1 MGDSVLVQSVQE
13 HLGPGGVLERSL
25 PGFMARTG
33 QLAMARLIA
42 SALGQEDSVVVAEG
56 GTGIGKTLAYLVP
69 ALLSQKKVVVA
80 TGTKTLQEQI
90 FFKDFAALKD
100 AAGLHAKAVYM
111 KGRANYLCKLRFE
124 EMAAQQLFRFAR
136 DGSYFDTLAEW
147 ARTTESGDRAELVD
161 MPEDFASWADLTSTS
176 ESCLGSRCRYF
187 DRCFIT
193 RMRKQAQA
201 ADLIIVNHHLYFA
214 DLALRERA
222 MGEVIPQH
230 ELVIFD
236 EAQGLEGVAT
246 QAFGTMV
253 SNWRLFDL
261 CDDILRWSKDVKLRD
276 LSVGK
281 HLEELR
287 VLGSRFF
294 DTFQIFGERFRFDP
308 RTLDADCRAA
318 YEPLE
323 ERLDLLKHRLI
334 DLGVEHAEAPA
345 LAERTAGLWNEFE
358 AVLSRPDEKF
368 AYWGEQRKRGV
379 FLYASPL
386 AVSEAFRA
394 RFFAHHRQA
403 VFTSATLS
411 CEGRL
416 DFFKKRLGLPDEC
429 FEGVF
434 PSPFDYRHRTL
445 LYIPRHMPEPQEAN
459 FQAKC
464 AEQIERLI
472 GLTHGAALVLF
483 TSYAN
488 MEDVA
493 RRLEGRLK
501 VPLLKQ
507 GDAPRT
513 QLLEQFRARADSV
526 LLATGSFWQG
536 VDVVGEA
543 LRLVIIDKLPFESP
557 GEPLIEARIAY
568 LKSLGR
574 NPFGEVQ
581 LPTAILQLKQGVGR
595 LIRSS
600 SDWGLIVILDKR
612 LVGKPYGKS
621 FLKSLP
627 EALRVD
633 RFDQVE
639 QWWQRK
645 AEQYG
650 KESDS

>member
-1 MGDSVLVQSVQE
+1 MSDSLLVQRVQE
-13 HLGPGGVLERSL
+13 HLGPGGVLERAL
-25 PGFMARTG
+25 PGFRARGG

-42 SALGQEDSVVVAEG
+42 AALDEEGAVVVAEG

-100 AAGLHAKAVYM
+100 AAGLSCKAVYM

-136 DGSYFDTLAEW
+136 DGNYFETLAEW
-147 ARTTESGDRAELVD
+147 ARSTESGDRAELLD
-161 MPEDFASWADLTSTS
+161 MPDDFASWTDLTSSS
-176 ESCLGSRCRYF
+176 ESCLGSRCRFYE
-187 DRCFIT
+187 RCFIT
-193 RMRKQAQA
+193 RMRKQAQG

-236 EAQGLEGVAT
+236 EAQGLEAVAT
-246 QAFGTMV
+246 QAFGSMV
-253 SNWRLFDL
+253 SNWRLLDL
-261 CDDILRWSKDVKLRD
+261 CDDVLRWSRDVKLRD
-276 LSVGK
+276 LAVAK
-281 HLEELR
+281 HLEELK
-287 VLGSRFF
+287 VLGARFF
-294 DTFQIFGERFRFDP
+294 DTFTIFGDRFRFDP
-308 RTLDADCRAA
+308 RTLDPEIRAA
-318 YEPLE
+318 YELLE
-323 ERLDLLKHRLI
+323 ERLDLLKLRLSE
-334 DLGVEHAEAPA
+334 LSVEHAEAPA
-345 LAERTAGLWNEFE
+345 LAERTRALWTEFE
-358 AVLSRPDEKF
+358 TVIACPDDHF
-368 AYWGEQRKRGV
+368 AYWGELRKRGV

-386 AVSEAFRA
+386 AVSDAFRN
-394 RFFAHHRQA
+394 RFFAHKRQA

-416 DFFKKRLGLPDEC
+416 DFFKSRLGLPETV

-445 LYIPRHMPEPQEAN
+445 LYIPRHMPEPHEAS
-459 FQAKC
+459 FTTKC
-464 AEQIERLI
+464 AEQIERLV

-493 RRLEGRLK
+493 RRLTGRLK

-513 QLLEQFRARADSV
+513 QLLEQFRTCADSV

-600 SDWGLIVILDKR
+600 DDWGLIVLLDKR
-612 LVGKPYGKS
+612 TTSKPYGKS

-627 EALRVD
+627 DALRVD

-645 AEQYG
+645 SEQYAQD
-650 KESDS
+650 EPS